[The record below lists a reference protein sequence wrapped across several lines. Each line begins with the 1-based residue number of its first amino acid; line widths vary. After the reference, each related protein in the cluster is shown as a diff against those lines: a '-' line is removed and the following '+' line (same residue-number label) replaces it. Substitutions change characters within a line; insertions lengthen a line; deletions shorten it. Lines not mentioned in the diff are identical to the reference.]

1 VPVSAAIDWGSLTLL
16 PGSQVD
22 RRLRRQH
29 CDLLFSVRIQDKPA
43 ILYLLLEHKS
53 RSDRF
58 TALQLLGYV
67 VGIWKAMRRRQ
78 PRLRWLPPVL
88 PIVIHHGRRGWT
100 AATELAGLVDVTG
113 LAPEVA
119 AEVMPLQPRFRFLLD
134 SSVRRTEA
142 ELRGLAL
149 SWLGKLTLAAL
160 QFVAKRDPVDVTA
173 AIVRWADVARSVLR
187 APSGH
192 EAFAAITSY
201 ILLTTT
207 LEPEDFGTVVEQ
219 HVGTEAK
226 SIMRSTG
233 ARLRA
238 EGKAE
243 GATEG
248 RAAILLRQIRARF
261 GPQPEAVE
269 QRVRSAGTADL
280 ELWADRILTAR
291 TLAEVFGQSA

>member
-1 VPVSAAIDWGSLTLL
+1 
-16 PGSQVD
+16 
-22 RRLRRQH
+22 
-29 CDLLFSVRIQDKPA
+29 VRIQDRPA

-88 PIVIHHGRRGWT
+88 PIVIHHDRRGWT
-100 AATELAGLVDVTG
+100 ASTELSELVDVTG

-119 AEVMPLQPRFRFLLD
+119 AEVLALQPRFRFLID

-160 QFVAKRDPVDVTA
+160 QFVARRDPVDVTA
-173 AIVRWADVARSVLR
+173 AIVRWADVARSVLK

-201 ILLTTT
+201 ILMTTT
-207 LEPEDFGTVVEQ
+207 LEPEDFGMVVEQ
-219 HVGTEAK
+219 QVGTEAK

-243 GATEG
+243 GKAEGATEG
-248 RAAILLRQIRARF
+248 RAAILLRQIRVRF

-269 QRVRSAGTADL
+269 QRVRSAPTTDL

-291 TLAEVFGQSA
+291 SLAELFG